1 MQTVTRQKWTRGR
14 WLEKYNHHFKG
25 HFPNYERLPLVI
37 SSNDFLMA
45 LERAFFIFTL
55 STSRSLSVHLIQCS
69 WKESVGNRL
78 HLKNFTVM
86 SPSKTKALA
95 LRTAQTPGCRE
106 LSLPNTFCPRQKN
119 CETVQRPQYTSDKQ
133 KTKQTNMDFLQY
145 ALELGIYLQLYCS
158 TSVFWSWAQ
167 SFSLSPKLNVFACRR
182 LLSSVPHCHSLYS

>member
-1 MQTVTRQKWTRGR
+1 M
-14 WLEKYNHHFKG
+14 
-25 HFPNYERLPLVI
+25 
-37 SSNDFLMA
+37 
-45 LERAFFIFTL
+45 L

-86 SPSKTKALA
+86 SPSKTKAPA

-158 TSVFWSWAQ
+158 TSMFWSWAQ
-167 SFSLSPKLNVFACRR
+167 SFSLSPKLNVFACRLCLIVILSTLKS
-182 LLSSVPHCHSLYS
+182 LLLYPTRTIHLTAAKTIEKLKWVSTA